1 MTEINKI
8 IKDTLNKIACE
19 NCQINLQSESAQ
31 IMIANKISEALDPH
45 LNNLI
50 EDIVVGVENE
60 LPR

>member
-19 NCQINLQSESAQ
+19 KCQINLQSESAQ

-50 EDIVVGVENE
+50 EDIVVGVKNE